1 MTITHVDIFRYS
13 IKMTPFRIA
22 TGVMDY
28 AQNVLIRI
36 HTDRQH
42 YGLGECSAFP
52 VIVGETQD
60 SCLLLAKSFAAL
72 WKGKNPLEIDDRL
85 RELDDFIAGN
95 RTIKSAFDMALHDLA
110 SKAGGL
116 PLYAF
121 LGGRKRP
128 VTTDITIGIGTPEE
142 MASQAAAY
150 VAQGAAFLKVKLGK
164 DPMDDIARIK
174 AIRQKTGSGTPI
186 RIDAN
191 QGWEVEGAATV
202 LEAIREDNIEF
213 CEQPLRVHNDH
224 RVGELKKYGIP
235 LMADESCYVAT
246 DAERVAREGNFDY
259 INIKLAKSGGIR
271 EALKIGR
278 IAEQYQIPCM
288 LGGMLESRLALSA
301 MVHLAYACEA
311 IQFFDLDT
319 SMVGHLEDPV
329 SQGIVYQGFDIS
341 IPDIPG
347 IGADIVDS
355 SLTSYEKTTV

>member
-1 MTITHVDIFRYS
+1 MTITHIDIFRYS
-13 IKMTPFRIA
+13 IRMSPFRIA

-28 AQNVLIRI
+28 AQNVLIRV
-36 HTDRQH
+36 HTDKQH

-72 WKGKNPLEIDDRL
+72 WKGKNPLALDDRL
-85 RELDDFIAGN
+85 QELDDFIAGN

-110 SKAGGL
+110 AKVEGL

-121 LGGRKRP
+121 LGGSKRP
-128 VTTDITIGIGTPEE
+128 VTTDITIGIGTPAE
-142 MASQAAAY
+142 MAEQAAGY
-150 VAQGAAFLKVKLGK
+150 VKQGAAFLKVKLGK
-164 DPMDDIARIK
+164 DPVTDIARIK
-174 AIRQKTGSGTPI
+174 AIRHEIGSATPI

-191 QGWEVEGAATV
+191 QGWELEGAATV
-202 LEAIREDNIEF
+202 LGAIKEDNIEF
-213 CEQPLRVHNDH
+213 CEQPLRVHNDY
-224 RVGELKKYGIP
+224 RVGELKGYGIP

-278 IAEQYQIPCM
+278 IAEQHQIPCM

-301 MVHLAYACEA
+301 MVHLAYACKP

-319 SMVGHLEDPV
+319 CMVGHLEDPV
-329 SQGIVYQGFDIS
+329 GQGIIYHGFDIS
-341 IPDIPG
+341 LPDVPG
-347 IGADIVDS
+347 IGADIDDS
-355 SLTSYEKTTV
+355 SLTSYEKTTI